1 MKSIPFKEQCQI
13 IDLGKEQIFLIHFT
27 NIFKQTPPPSFF
39 QIIKRKRK
47 IYDK

>member
-27 NIFKQTPPPSFF
+27 NIFKQIPPPSFF
-39 QIIKRKRK
+39 SNYKEKEKNIR
-47 IYDK
+47 

>member
-27 NIFKQTPPPSFF
+27 NIFKQIPPLFF
-39 QIIKRKRK
+39 SNYKEKEKNIR
-47 IYDK
+47 

>member
-1 MKSIPFKEQCQI
+1 MKNIPFKEQCQI

-27 NIFKQTPPPSFF
+27 NIFKQTPPSFF